1 MPIGGKSVGRD
12 LSFTITTLN
21 GPLNITPDLVGSYT
35 ANPETVWK
43 EWLPITGIEEDVVLP
58 LRWGGTIDLIRKGP
72 LIDQFWALFEA
83 AYYNGVSVQPS
94 VMIET
99 IQEPD
104 GSTTQWSYI
113 NTLFRLTKAGDWK
126 GNEFVMQ
133 TLEWR
138 AARRLAI

>member
-12 LSFTITTLN
+12 LSFTITGLN
-21 GPLNITPDLVGSYT
+21 GPLVITPDLVGSYT
-35 ANPETVWK
+35 ADPESEWK
-43 EWLPITGIEEDVVLP
+43 EWLPITGIAEDVVLP

-83 AYYNGVSVQPS
+83 AYYNGVTVQPA

-104 GSTTQWSYI
+104 GSISQFSYI
-113 NTLFRLTKAGDWK
+113 NTLFRLTKDGDWK

-138 AARRLAI
+138 ASRRLPI